1 MTVAILITI
10 VILVCIIIALMAY
23 NISIHKKIAK
33 FSNISEKIN
42 GLNVLQNF
50 MDTIGEYSSVE
61 EKIQKINEIILNKY
75 NILKYST
82 IVVFN
87 GAEYEL
93 KASNVDEKHWQ
104 TLTRLGDEE
113 IFKDSIAT
121 ATPKYITVEKESEK
135 LPYQKMEF
143 GRAKSAMFFPLY
155 IDNVYIGYWLIES
168 SEIHAFDNIDTAI
181 IEVIRDNIVTI
192 LKTVQY
198 QNTVENTVR
207 KDLFTGLNSAEYLY
221 GLGKK
226 EIDKYTISTVCM
238 FRITNIEE
246 INEKISRHLGN
257 KVITEVSRFFENNIS
272 KDYLF
277 VRYMGPKF
285 VIVFSGVQSEDV
297 ANFLED
303 IKAQIEEMQI
313 HPDLDDKAIANVK
326 NKEEIY
332 VSPRLNFVLTSYYKG
347 TSMDGLTKKLE
358 EYIDNA
364 DKSESDINY
373 I

>member
-23 NISIHKKIAK
+23 NISIHKKITK

-61 EKIQKINEIILNKY
+61 EKIEKINEIILNKY

-104 TLTRLGDEE
+104 TLTKLGDED

-168 SEIHAFDNIDTAI
+168 SEIHAFDNI
-181 IEVIRDNIVTI
+181 VTI

-207 KDLFTGLNSAEYLY
+207 TDLFTGLNSAEYLY

-226 EIDKYTISTVCM
+226 EVDKYTISTVCM

-257 KVITEVSRFFENNIS
+257 KVITQVSKFFENNIS

-326 NKEEIY
+326 NKEAIY

>member
-1 MTVAILITI
+1 
-10 VILVCIIIALMAY
+10 
-23 NISIHKKIAK
+23 
-33 FSNISEKIN
+33 
-42 GLNVLQNF
+42 
-50 MDTIGEYSSVE
+50 
-61 EKIQKINEIILNKY
+61 
-75 NILKYST
+75 
-82 IVVFN
+82 
-87 GAEYEL
+87 
-93 KASNVDEKHWQ
+93 
-104 TLTRLGDEE
+104 
-113 IFKDSIAT
+113 
-121 ATPKYITVEKESEK
+121 
-135 LPYQKMEF
+135 MEF

-207 KDLFTGLNSAEYLY
+207 TDLFTGLNSAEYLY

-226 EIDKYTISTVCM
+226 EVDKYTISTVCM

-257 KVITEVSRFFENNIS
+257 KVITQVSKFFENNIS

-326 NKEEIY
+326 NKEAIY